1 MIIEMITL
9 MPLPLLPILAILGG
23 GVIGGLIGG
32 FIGSLF
38 EEKENKLGVLGMQQA
53 GKTKFLSLLRGE
65 AYVESSTGVEEY
77 QPFTISL
84 KGGKEVRIS
93 QGVDI
98 GGGDTYKP
106 EYKKIIENSDVI
118 FYFFDINKYFKDE
131 VIKDRI
137 TYRRECNSRFEFI
150 FDSIKDNYQ
159 KQMKDIKE
167 GSLTSMKEKKVL
179 IVATH
184 TDLCGIHSSQIKS
197 KFDEIVSGKG
207 YKNMLQQVCFIN
219 LNDEKQVE
227 EFINKT
233 FK

>member
-65 AYVESSTGVEEY
+65 AYVERSTSIEKYE
-77 QPFTISL
+77 PFTIYL

-98 GGGDTYKP
+98 GGGDTYRLK
-106 EYKKIIENSDVI
+106 YKEIIENSDVV

-131 VIKDRI
+131 VMEDRI

-150 FDSIKDNYQ
+150 FDK
-159 KQMKDIKE
+159 KQ
-167 GSLTSMKEKKVL
+167 EKKVL

-197 KFDEIVSGKG
+197 EFDKIVRDKR